1 MKYTSSAALLSTL
14 DSVLSQCL
22 IMMLVVF
29 QFRNQYDND
38 VTVWSPQVSASFA
51 LAPSEVCERGVC
63 S

>member
-14 DSVLSQCL
+14 DSSL